1 MNNDSIM
8 LMLRDRTAELHG
20 IAEKQPFQRALI
32 CGEITREGYAAYLGQ
47 MFVIHSSLEA
57 GLARCSEPVVQRIVT
72 GEQFQAGNLKSD
84 LAVLGDFATPQATP
98 AALMLTEAIDA
109 SHDAASLLGHLYVLE
124 GSKNGNAFVA
134 RAIRRALNLTAGTGD
149 RYLDPH
155 GPEQRPIWAAFK
167 ARMDGEQWTSQQR
180 DDMLAAAR
188 MMFSAIVDLSS
199 ELEVVRQRHAI
210 PTNDIPLNLTR

>member
-1 MNNDSIM
+1 
-8 LMLRDRTAELHG
+8 
-20 IAEKQPFQRALI
+20 
-32 CGEITREGYAAYLGQ
+32 
-47 MFVIHSSLEA
+47 
-57 GLARCSEPVVQRIVT
+57 
-72 GEQFQAGNLKSD
+72 
-84 LAVLGDFATPQATP
+84 
-98 AALMLTEAIDA
+98 
-109 SHDAASLLGHLYVLE
+109 
-124 GSKNGNAFVA
+124 VA

-188 MMFSAIVDLSS
+188 MMFSAIVDLSA
-199 ELEVVRQRHAI
+199 ELEAVRQRHAI